1 MALNRTFILNNGVEI
16 PAVGFGTWQ
25 AKPDEVRIAVEIALR
40 TGYRHLDCAAIYR
53 NEVEVGEGIRASG
66 VDRKDIFVSLL
77 FVTTSKCYLCPLPTG
92 YGNRSLRNY
101 GTISTSPPMLKR
113 HWTEP
118 WSV

>member
-1 MALNRTFILNNGVEI
+1 MALNRTFTLNNGVEI

-77 FVTTSKCYLCPLPTG
+77 FVTTSKCYL
-92 YGNRSLRNY
+92 SLFQQDMGIDHFEIMEQQAPAR
-101 GTISTSPPMLKR
+101 R
-113 HWTEP
+113 C
-118 WSV
+118 